1 MTRKTPPK
9 PVEIVTDPAQYT
21 PRCPTCGADITTQAT
36 VEKFGEPS
44 GWVFWGTPGER
55 WRRCE
60 GNMGGYHYV
69 HFRTLLDRQFSERLA
84 WIRLEPEPAGTQEAL
99 L

>member
-21 PRCPTCGADITTQAT
+21 PRCPKCGAAIVTQAT
-36 VEKFGEPS
+36 VDTFGEPS
-44 GWVFWGTPGER
+44 KWLFWGRPGER

-60 GNMGGYHYV
+60 GDAGGFHYI
-69 HFRTLLDRQFSERLA
+69 HFRTLFNGRFSDRLA
-84 WIRLEPEPAGTQEAL
+84 WIRPAPETAATQEAL